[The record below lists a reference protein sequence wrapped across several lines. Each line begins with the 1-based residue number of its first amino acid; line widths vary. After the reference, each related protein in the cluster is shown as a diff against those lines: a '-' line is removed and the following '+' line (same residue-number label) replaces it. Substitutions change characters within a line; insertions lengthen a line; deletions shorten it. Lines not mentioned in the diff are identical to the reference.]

1 MVCYYNA
8 LTKLIR
14 YIACKM
20 KDFNQISSIINNLQ
34 RKKSNQSVTG
44 QTNLL
49 ENLSKKLLS
58 MEDWQNVLKPKAIR
72 SCLVRSSRFENKNKN
87 HNCFIFSVFCVKW
100 YEKVNVISLL
110 TLSFSKVFCLSMK
123 CLSLVSNFYG

>member
-1 MVCYYNA
+1 
-8 LTKLIR
+8 
-14 YIACKM
+14 M

-58 MEDWQNVLKPKAIR
+58 TEDWQDVLKPKAIR
-72 SCLVRSSRFENKNKN
+72 SCLIRSSRFEKKNKPQFLYIQ
-87 HNCFIFSVFCVKW
+87 CFLC
-100 YEKVNVISLL
+100 KVV
-110 TLSFSKVFCLSMK
+110 
-123 CLSLVSNFYG
+123 